1 MDVRECIMY
10 DCLLDMDMETGS
22 RNVNFI
28 HVDENYRK
36 LNILFLSGSSI
47 PLFDHLTIKNLFQYI
62 KNQISNIEEHTS
74 VSGNLY
80 QSLRMRDL
88 KSICDTESYQAPSV
102 TLRRFVVIIT
112 IVPIRAVLLPNQL
125 ILVLPQGADNFI
137 DILQTNI
144 EEWKNEQLI
153 NHGERSDCASNHN
166 SHNNDVKD
174 AAENVIK
181 NINTNCNYN
190 YDKKFNENDA
200 LFSYAYD
207 ECALFSILSTI
218 ISINRRSYESHKFET
233 KKILLQIKEN
243 ESIITKLESQE
254 LIRSLKN
261 NLANQIEAISDL
273 TTFLNDLLDDD
284 EELALMALTKF
295 TEEPSRYKVPLS
307 DRTIKENHES
317 IEKLL
322 YPFLI
327 DCYSLQANVD
337 ELRGD
342 IRNAEELIK
351 LRLDIVRNRLL
362 LANTIISLLGTNF
375 ACAAFLTGIF
385 GMNLDNQGLNLFT
398 IVSST
403 IVIFLLAMIA
413 GSLLYLKKSGAL
425 PY

>member
-1 MDVRECIMY
+1 
-10 DCLLDMDMETGS
+10 METGS

-28 HVDENYRK
+28 NVDENCRK
-36 LNILFLSGSSI
+36 LNILFLSGSNI

-62 KNQISNIEEHTS
+62 KNQISNIEEGTS

-88 KSICDTESYQAPSV
+88 KSICDTESYQAPSII
-102 TLRRFVVIIT
+102 LRRFVVIIT

-137 DILQTNI
+137 DILESNI
-144 EEWKNEQLI
+144 EEWKNDQLI
-153 NHGERSDCASNHN
+153 NYGERSSCASSNHN
-166 SHNNDVKD
+166 SSNNNDNDEKD
-174 AAENVIK
+174 TAENVK
-181 NINTNCNYN
+181 NINTNCNY
-190 YDKKFNENDA
+190 DKNFKQNVENDK
-200 LFSYAYD
+200 LFSCSYD

-218 ISINRRSYESHKFET
+218 ISINRESYESHKLET
-233 KKILLQIKEN
+233 KKILLQIKKN

-254 LIRSLKN
+254 LIWSLKN
-261 NLANQIEAISDL
+261 NLANQNEAISDL

-295 TEEPSRYKVPLS
+295 TEEPSRYKLPLS

-317 IEKLL
+317 IEKVL

-403 IVIFLLAMIA
+403 IVVFLLVMIA
-413 GSLLYLKKSGAL
+413 GSLFYLQKSGAL